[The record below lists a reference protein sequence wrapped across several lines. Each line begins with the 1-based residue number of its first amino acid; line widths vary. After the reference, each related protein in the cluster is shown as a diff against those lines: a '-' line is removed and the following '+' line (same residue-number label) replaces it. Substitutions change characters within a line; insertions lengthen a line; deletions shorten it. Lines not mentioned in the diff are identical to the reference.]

1 MDRSRNFAPTI
12 DNAALATHFTVFGFT
27 FLLLGKKK
35 KINVKTIMTDSTT
48 MPLKLGKPHV
58 SCRYNHICLN
68 NHLLIRYCI
77 SQRQEKGPSVDSPLV
92 LPSKAPALSPLK
104 ELVGE
109 SAR

>member
-1 MDRSRNFAPTI
+1 MVFAKLQMDRSRNFAPTI
-12 DNAALATHFTVFGFT
+12 DNAALAKHFTVFGFT

-68 NHLLIRYCI
+68 NHLL
-77 SQRQEKGPSVDSPLV
+77 V
-92 LPSKAPALSPLK
+92 
-104 ELVGE
+104 
-109 SAR
+109 